1 VNAHPLHTL
10 LAEHPALQNAQRIVV
25 AVSGGPDS
33 LVLLHA
39 LCQTRHAPALAVFHL
54 DHGLRGAESAADA
67 AFVHACCTA
76 WNIPCHSEQADIPH
90 EAPDHPNL
98 SEAARVVRYR
108 RLAHYAATCDAD
120 VVLVAH
126 TRDDQTET
134 VLMRLLRGSGVRGLA
149 GMARSIP
156 WQAWA
161 AGVHGGRAALVR
173 PLLDIDRSVI
183 DAYVTAMELT
193 PRSDPSNTKQTSFR
207 VRVRTQHLPALRAE
221 QPQLNRIVASTA
233 QHLRDADAF
242 IEAALDDVWPHLVD
256 KAPDSPTI
264 DRAVYAPLHRALQ
277 TAALRRLIQPCLGSL
292 RGIDD
297 EHIAVLHQALL
308 DHSAPTTPLPKQ
320 LILQWDGNRA
330 RLQRRGA
337 LVLSPYAY
345 TGAPCAIQPG
355 SSVALA
361 AAELICTHA
370 DAPTTQS
377 PWAVTLHADHPYLL
391 RTRLPGDVIG
401 IGHGKHRRIQDVLVD
416 AKIPAHQR
424 ATWPLVCNG
433 TAVVWVVGVRVDP
446 DACAGAGYRFE
457 VTGLSGVRVARIE
470 RG

>member
-1 VNAHPLHTL
+1 MNAHPLHSL
-10 LAEHPALQNAQRIVV
+10 LAEYPALQNAQRIVV

-39 LCQTRHAPALAVFHL
+39 LCQTRHAPTLAVFHL

-67 AFVHACCTA
+67 AFVHACCAA
-76 WNIPCHSEQADIPH
+76 WNIPCHSEHADIPC

-149 GMARSIP
+149 GMARSVP

-173 PLLDIDRSVI
+173 PLLDIDRRVI
-183 DAYVTAMELT
+183 DAYVTTMELT

-221 QPQLNRIVASTA
+221 QPQLNRILASTA

-256 KAPDSPTI
+256 TTPGSPTI
-264 DRAVYAPLHRALQ
+264 DRAVYVTLHRALQ
-277 TAALRRLIQPCLGSL
+277 TAALRRLLQMCLGSL

-297 EHIAVLHQALL
+297 EHITSLHQALL
-308 DHSAPTTPLPKQ
+308 DHSTPTTPLPQ
-320 LILQWDGNRA
+320 HLILDWDGNHA
-330 RLQRRGA
+330 RLQQRDTLA
-337 LVLSPYAY
+337 QSPYAY
-345 TGAPCAIQPG
+345 TGLPCTIEPG
-355 SSVALA
+355 SPIALA
-361 AAELICTHA
+361 AAQVICTHA

-377 PWAVTLHADHPYLL
+377 PWAVTLRADQPYLL

-424 ATWPLVCNG
+424 ATWPLVCSSA
-433 TAVVWVVGVRVDP
+433 AVVWVVGVRVDP
-446 DACAGAGYRFE
+446 DACAPLGYRIA
-457 VTGLSGVRVARIE
+457 VTGV
-470 RG
+470 

>member
-1 VNAHPLHTL
+1 MNVHSLHTL
-10 LAEHPALQNAQRIVV
+10 LAEHPALQNTQRIVV

-67 AFVHACCTA
+67 AFVRASCAA
-76 WNIPCHSEQADIPH
+76 WNIPCHTEQADIPR

-98 SEAARVVRYR
+98 SEAARIVRYR
-108 RLAHYAATCDAD
+108 RLAHYAAACDAD

-126 TRDDQTET
+126 TRDDQAET

-149 GMARSIP
+149 GMARSVP

-161 AGVHGGRAALVR
+161 AGVNSGRAALVR

-207 VRVRTQHLPALRAE
+207 VRMRTQHLPALRAE
-221 QPQLNRIVASTA
+221 QPQLNRILASTA

-242 IEAALDDVWPHLVD
+242 IKAALDDVWPHLVD
-256 KAPDSPTI
+256 TTPGSPTL
-264 DRAVYAPLHRALQ
+264 DRAVYVTLHRALQ
-277 TAALRRLIQPCLGSL
+277 TAALRRLMQTCLGSL

-297 EHIAVLHQALL
+297 EHIATLHQALL
-308 DHSAPTTPLPKQ
+308 DHSAPTTPLPQ
-320 LILQWDGNRA
+320 HLILQWDGNRA
-330 RLQRRGA
+330 RLQRRGT
-337 LVLSPYAY
+337 LILSPYAY

-355 SSVALA
+355 ASIALA
-361 AAELICTHA
+361 AAALICTNA
-370 DAPTTQS
+370 DAPTTPS
-377 PWAVTLHADHPYLL
+377 PWTVTLRADQPYLL

-416 AKIPAHQR
+416 AKIPAQQR
-424 ATWPLVCNG
+424 ATWPLVCSG
-433 TAVVWVVGVRVDP
+433 ATVVWVVGVRVDP
-446 DACAGAGYRFE
+446 DACAQRGYRCA
-457 VTGLSGVRVARIE
+457 VSGL
-470 RG
+470 

>member
-1 VNAHPLHTL
+1 MNAQPLHTL
-10 LAEHPALQNAQRIVV
+10 LAEYPALQNAQRIVV
-25 AVSGGPDS
+25 AVSGGSDS

-67 AFVHACCTA
+67 AFVRACCAA
-76 WNIPCHSEQADIPH
+76 WDIPCHTEQADIPR

-108 RLAHYAATCDAD
+108 RLAHYATACNAD

-126 TRDDQTET
+126 TRDDQAET
-134 VLMRLLRGSGVRGLA
+134 VVMRLLRGSGVRGLA
-149 GMARSIP
+149 GMARSVP

-161 AGVHGGRAALVR
+161 AGVNGGRAPLVR

-207 VRVRTQHLPALRAE
+207 VRVRTQHLPALRTE
-221 QPQLNRIVASTA
+221 QPQLNRILASTA

-242 IEAALDDVWPHLVD
+242 IETSLDDVWPQLVD
-256 KAPDSPTI
+256 MTSGSQTI
-264 DRAVYAPLHRALQ
+264 DRAVYVTLHRALQ
-277 TAALRRLIQPCLGSL
+277 TAALRRLLQTCLGSL

-297 EHIAVLHQALL
+297 EHIAVLHDAVHT
-308 DHSAPTTPLPKQ
+308 HSLPKTPLPQ
-320 LILQWDGNRA
+320 HLILQWDGNRA
-330 RLQRRGA
+330 RLQRRGTHNP
-337 LVLSPYAY
+337 SSYAY

-355 SSVALA
+355 TSITLA
-361 AAELICTHA
+361 AAQLICTHT
-370 DAPTTQS
+370 DAPTTQT
-377 PWAVTLHADHPYLL
+377 PWSVTLRADQSYLL

-424 ATWPLVCNG
+424 ATWPLVCSG
-433 TAVVWVVGVRVDP
+433 ATVVWVVGVRVDP
-446 DACAGAGYRFE
+446 DACAQRGYRLA
-457 VTGLSGVRVARIE
+457 VSGL
-470 RG
+470 

>member
-1 VNAHPLHTL
+1 MNAQPLHTL
-10 LAEHPALQNAQRIVV
+10 LAEYPALQNAQRIVV

-67 AFVHACCTA
+67 TYVRACCAA
-76 WNIPCHSEQADIPH
+76 WNIPCHTEQADIPR

-108 RLAHYAATCDAD
+108 RLAHYAAACDAD

-126 TRDDQTET
+126 TRDDQAET

-149 GMARSIP
+149 GMARSVP

-161 AGVHGGRAALVR
+161 AGVNSGRAALVR

-221 QPQLNRIVASTA
+221 QPQLNRILTSTA

-242 IEAALDDVWPHLVD
+242 IEAALDDVWPLLVD
-256 KAPDSPTI
+256 TTPGSPTI
-264 DRAVYAPLHRALQ
+264 DRAVYATLHRALQ
-277 TAALRRLIQPCLGSL
+277 TAALRRLMQTCLGSL

-297 EHIAVLHQALL
+297 EHIAVLHDAVHT
-308 DHSAPTTPLPKQ
+308 HSLPKTPLPQ
-320 LILQWDGNRA
+320 HLILQWDGNRA
-330 RLQRRGA
+330 RLQRRGTLA
-337 LVLSPYAY
+337 LSPYAY

-355 SSVALA
+355 ASIALA
-361 AAELICTHA
+361 AAQVICTNA
-370 DAPTTQS
+370 DAPTTPS
-377 PWAVTLHADHPYLL
+377 PWTVTLRADQPYLL
-391 RTRLPGDVIG
+391 RTRLSGDVIG

-424 ATWPLVCNG
+424 ATWPLVCSG
-433 TAVVWVVGVRVDP
+433 ATVVWVVGVRVDP
-446 DACAGAGYRFE
+446 DACAAGGYRFA
-457 VTGLSGVRVARIE
+457 VSGL
-470 RG
+470 